1 MTINLA
7 DNSPRVSYSVASGV
21 TQTSFAV
28 PFEFFADADLN
39 VYVNGVLKT
48 LTTNYTVAGGDG
60 STGTI
65 TMSVTGVSG
74 GSSVVFTRSVPLER
88 TSDFPTSGPFQI
100 DALNTELDRL
110 TAISADLQ
118 DQAARGLQL
127 TDYDI
132 SANLGRA

>member
-65 TMSVTGVSG
+65 TM
-74 GSSVVFTRSVPLER
+74 
-88 TSDFPTSGPFQI
+88 
-100 DALNTELDRL
+100 ADRL
-110 TAISADLQ
+110 LFSH
-118 DQAARGLQL
+118 AAFHLNEPL
-127 TDYDI
+127 T
-132 SANLGRA
+132 SQRLAPFRLML